1 MYNSM
6 SSLKNCTLPS
16 SEQLCNDASLTRLFL
31 DMETKSNAV
40 FLDVFSKMDPN

>member
-6 SSLKNCTLPS
+6 SSLKNCLAVKK
-16 SEQLCNDASLTRLFL
+16 QLCNDASLTRLFL

-40 FLDVFSKMDPN
+40 FLDDFSKMDPN